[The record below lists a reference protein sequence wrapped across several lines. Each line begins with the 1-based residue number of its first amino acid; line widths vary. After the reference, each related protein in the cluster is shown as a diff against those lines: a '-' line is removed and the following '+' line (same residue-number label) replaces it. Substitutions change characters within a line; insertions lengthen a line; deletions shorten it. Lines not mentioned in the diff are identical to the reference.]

1 MGEGIAKRV
10 LLLCIPITLR
20 VDETRM
26 FLSIQGNKL
35 FLTPECTYN
44 KR

>member
-1 MGEGIAKRV
+1 MGEGIVKRV
-10 LLLCIPITLR
+10 LLLYIPIILR

-35 FLTPECTYN
+35 FLTPECIISV
-44 KR
+44 R